1 MKYLSLTSIAAA
13 MLLAGCTSMAPS
25 YQQPSPPVSAEWP
38 IGPAYGK
45 DGGEAAAE
53 VPLAADIAWQQ
64 FILDADLRKIVSMS
78 LENNRDLRV
87 AALNIDRAR
96 AQYQIRRADQF
107 PSIGMSGSGTS
118 QRLPADLA
126 STGEAGIS
134 RQYSAGVGMSAY
146 ELDLFGRVRS
156 LRDEALQ
163 RYLATQEARNAVQL
177 SLVAEVANAYLTLG
191 ADQERLQLARQ
202 TLKNQQDAY
211 ALIRRSHEL
220 GVASMLDLRQA
231 QTVVESARVDAAR
244 FTSQIAQDKNA
255 LVLLVGGNVPDEL
268 LPTSQHDDKVTLA
281 QLNAGIP
288 SQVLQR
294 RPDVVEA
301 ERLLQAANATIGA
314 ARAAFFPRISL
325 TASAGTTSSALSG
338 LFDGGSGFWS
348 FVPQINI
355 PIFEGGR
362 NRANLRVSE
371 VDRDIALAQYE
382 KSIQAAFREVADGLA
397 QRGTLDEQLN
407 AQTALVDASADN
419 HVLSTAR
426 FNSGVDSYLNVLDA
440 QRSLYAA
447 QQDLISLRLTKNSNH
462 VTLYKALGGG
472 WNPLPVVAIP

>member
-25 YQQPSPPVSAEWP
+25 YQQPSAAVGAEWP
-38 IGPAYGK
+38 TGAAYGK
-45 DGGEAAAE
+45 EGGEAAPGA
-53 VPLAADIAWQQ
+53 PLAADIAWQL
-64 FILDADLRKIVSMS
+64 FIVDADLRTIVSMA

-96 AQYQIRRADQF
+96 AQYQIRRADSF

-118 QRLPADLA
+118 QRLPADL
-126 STGEAGIS
+126 SVTDEAGIS

-156 LRDEALQ
+156 LKDEALQ

-177 SLVAEVANAYLTLG
+177 SLVAELANAYLTLG
-191 ADQERLQLARQ
+191 ADQERLQLAQQ
-202 TLKNQQDAY
+202 TLRNQQDAY

-231 QTVVESARVDAAR
+231 QTVVESARVDVAR

-255 LVLLVGGNVPDEL
+255 LVLLVGGDVPDEL
-268 LPTSQHDDKVTLA
+268 LPTSQHDDKMTLA

-362 NRANLRVSE
+362 NRANLKMSE
-371 VDRDIALAQYE
+371 VDRDIALAQYD
-382 KSIQAAFREVADGLA
+382 KAIQTAFRDVADGLA
-397 QRGTLDEQLN
+397 ERGTLDERLS

-419 HVLSTAR
+419 HVLSNAR
-426 FNSGVDSYLNVLDA
+426 FRSGVDSYLNVLDA
-440 QRSLYAA
+440 QRGLYAA
-447 QQDLISLRLTKNSNH
+447 QQDLITLRLTRNSNH
-462 VTLYKALGGG
+462 VALYKALGGG
-472 WNPLPVVAIP
+472 WNSVPSVAVP